1 MPSYEDAADAIA
13 AAVSTTPSTP
23 AVRWRWG
30 TVEGVNAGGTMNVN
44 VGGVTVPGIRAA
56 AHAMVARVGDRV
68 RVAYYGTDAF
78 VDAVRANS
86 TPQQGQFVGAF
97 YSSNNRATITLPRA
111 GRYTILAIH
120 NSTPTLNG
128 IAFATGDTVFKIAGA
143 ASITFTRSGN
153 TITAT
158 TTGGNPGY
166 YVTAYDF

>member
-1 MPSYEDAADAIA
+1 MPDVGHSAELIADAIGTP
-13 AAVSTTPSTP
+13 TTAPS
-23 AVRWRWG
+23 ARWRWG

-78 VDAVRANS
+78 VDAVRAS
-86 TPQQGQFVGAF
+86 GTPQQGQFVGAF
-97 YSSNNRATITLPRA
+97 YSSNNVATITLPRA

-128 IAFATGDTVFKIAGA
+128 IAFATGDTVFKIAGMGA
-143 ASITFTRSGN
+143 ISFTRSGN
-153 TITAT
+153 VITAT